1 MRLFTSRRCSN
12 PRSLSPRATF
22 GKKKKIETA
31 RDKYRKK
38 RGSELPIACVPW
50 GVSLRVSPAPGCA
63 VQVHRALMRFECG
76 FFGLSESFASLLFS
90 FDRLVSSPPPIASGA
105 PWPRCLRLLPP
116 RRRPRRRFRAGK
128 ARARS
133 RGTRTTWARS
143 ARRRRRWWRRC
154 SRSRASPRRTR
165 CTTSGATTGGCAS
178 PPRRRAGRGAWGS
191 RSTRTPSRRPGRRC
205 ASAGTERDARARTKD
220 AARGSRDA
228 IAIAIATP
236 GPPD

>member
-22 GKKKKIETA
+22 GKKKKFETA

-50 GVSLRVSPAPGCA
+50 GVSVSSRLAGARVCSSSSS
-63 VQVHRALMRFECG
+63 RAEVRVRFFRFVG
-76 FFGLSESFASLLFS
+76 IVRVVVVFVRSS
-90 FDRLVSSPPPIASGA
+90 RLVSPLIASGA

-154 SRSRASPRRTR
+154 SRSRASPRRTQ